1 MVCYNGYNQPRKESK
16 MRYMN
21 VKQIAEKAGVKPSR
35 VYYIKDKLG
44 HLPTVAEVKNYK
56 PTRSVGRPQ
65 EYKLNEKEG
74 E

>member
-1 MVCYNGYNQPRKESK
+1 

-21 VKQIAEKAGVKPSR
+21 VKQIAERAGVPVSR

-56 PTRSVGRPQ
+56 PSRAVGRPNK
-65 EYKLNEKEG
+65 YTLKEKEG

>member
-1 MVCYNGYNQPRKESK
+1 

-21 VKQIAEKAGVKPSR
+21 VKQIAEKAGVKTSR

-56 PTRSVGRPQ
+56 PNRAVGRPNK
-65 EYKLNEKEG
+65 YTLKEKEG
-74 E
+74 N